1 VRTPQSL
8 LIAAAVTTALG
19 GVVAVTA
26 LQPTAAPAV
35 SAQSAVA
42 PVPVDLAGESA
53 LVAQHKAHTR
63 AGAEAARTA
72 AAEAAAKAA
81 REKAAA
87 ERARQ
92 RASRASRISSADP
105 RSIARALLA
114 ERGQADQFGCLDS
127 LWQKESGWRVRATN
141 PSSGAYGIPQAL
153 PAGKMASAGS
163 DWRTNARTQIVWG
176 LGYINDRYGSPCGA
190 WAHSRSHNWY

>member
-1 VRTPQSL
+1 MRTPLPL
-8 LIAAAVTTALG
+8 LLGAALATGLG
-19 GVVAVTA
+19 GVVAVTV
-26 LQPTAAPAV
+26 LQPAAPTSV
-35 SAQSAVA
+35 TAQSAVA
-42 PVPVDLAGESA
+42 PMPIDLAGETA
-53 LVAQHKAHTR
+53 RIAEHKAHTR
-63 AGAEAARTA
+63 ATAADARTA

-87 ERARQ
+87 ERAKQ
-92 RASRASRISSADP
+92 RASRSSRVSSGDP
-105 RSIARALLA
+105 RSIARAMLA
-114 ERGQADQFGCLDS
+114 ERGQADQFGCLDK

-163 DWRTNARTQIVWG
+163 DWRTNARTQIRWG

-190 WAHSRSHNWY
+190 WAHSRAHNWY

>member
-1 VRTPQSL
+1 MRTPLPL
-8 LIAAAVTTALG
+8 LLAAALATGFG
-19 GVVAVTA
+19 GVVAAAT
-26 LQPTAAPAV
+26 LAPAASTSV
-35 SAQSAVA
+35 TAQSAVA
-42 PVPVDLAGESA
+42 PVPIDLASENA
-53 LVAQHKAHTR
+53 RIAEHKAHTR
-63 AGAEAARTA
+63 ATAESARTA
-72 AAEAAAKAA
+72 AAEAARKAA
-81 REKAAA
+81 LEKAAA
-87 ERARQ
+87 ERARV
-92 RASRASRISSADP
+92 RASRAARAASGDP

-114 ERGQADQFGCLDS
+114 ERGQAGQFGCLDK

-163 DWRTNARTQIVWG
+163 DWRTNPRTQIIWG

>member
-1 VRTPQSL
+1 MRSPLPL
-8 LIAAAVTTALG
+8 LIGAALATSLG
-19 GVVAVTA
+19 GVVAVAT
-26 LQPTAAPAV
+26 LSPAASTSV
-35 SAQSAVA
+35 TAQSAVA
-42 PVPVDLAGESA
+42 PVPVDLADEIA
-53 LVAQHKAHTR
+53 RIAQHKAHTR
-63 AGAEAARTA
+63 ASASDARTA
-72 AAEAAAKAA
+72 AAEAAAKVA
-81 REKAAA
+81 REKATA

-92 RASRASRISSADP
+92 RASRASRAWSGDP

-114 ERGQADQFGCLDS
+114 ERGQADQFGCLDR

-163 DWRTNARTQIVWG
+163 DWRTSARTQIRWG

-190 WAHSRSHNWY
+190 WAHSRAHNWY

>member
-1 VRTPQSL
+1 MRTPLPL
-8 LIAAAVTTALG
+8 LLGAALATGLG
-19 GVVAVTA
+19 GVVAVAT
-26 LQPTAAPAV
+26 LSPAAPPSV
-35 SAQSAVA
+35 TAQSAVT
-42 PVPVDLAGESA
+42 PVPIELAGETA
-53 LVAQHKAHTR
+53 MVAQHKAHTR
-63 AGAEAARTA
+63 AAAAAARTA

-87 ERARQ
+87 ERAKA
-92 RASRASRISSADP
+92 RASRASRVSSGDP

-114 ERGQADQFGCLDS
+114 ERGQADQFGCLDK
-127 LWQKESGWRVRATN
+127 LWQKESGWRVHATN

-163 DWRTNARTQIVWG
+163 DWRTNARTQIRWG

-190 WAHSRSHNWY
+190 WAHSRAHNWY

>member
-1 VRTPQSL
+1 VRTPLPL
-8 LIAAAVTTALG
+8 LLAAAVTTAVG
-19 GVVAVTA
+19 GVVAVTV
-26 LQPTAAPAV
+26 LQPVAAPAV

-42 PVPVDLAGESA
+42 PVPVDLVGETA
-53 LVAQHKAHTR
+53 RIAEHKAHSR
-63 AGAEAARTA
+63 ATAEKARTA
-72 AAEAAAKAA
+72 AAEAARKAA
-81 REKAAA
+81 LEKAAA
-87 ERARQ
+87 ERSRV
-92 RASRASRISSADP
+92 RASRAARAASGDP

-163 DWRTNARTQIVWG
+163 DWRTNPRT
-176 LGYINDRYGSPCGA
+176 
-190 WAHSRSHNWY
+190 